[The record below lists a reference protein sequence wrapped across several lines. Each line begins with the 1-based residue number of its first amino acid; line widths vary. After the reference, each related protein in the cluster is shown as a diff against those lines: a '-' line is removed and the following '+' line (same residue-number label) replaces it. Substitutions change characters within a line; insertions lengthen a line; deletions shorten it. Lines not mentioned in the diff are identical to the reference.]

1 MIRRQV
7 VIGAG
12 VMGEV
17 LVAAAKKSGH
27 EALIVEADP
36 TRAAEVAKGHQV
48 KAVDLAAAL
57 ADSDQDTTIWL
68 AIKPQQIRELL
79 KEIEAQLSAAPPQ
92 ARPLFVSLAAGVG
105 TGEIAQ
111 VAPSITRLVRVMPN
125 TPARIGRGVTAV
137 VSTPSGSSPAPLA
150 QDLALVEQLLTPLGS
165 TEQVTETEV
174 DAVTVISGSGPAY
187 LFYLA
192 EAMVEAAVSLGLSA
206 EVATRLVNETLA
218 GSAELLRV
226 SNSPANKLRNDVT
239 SKGGVTLAAT
249 SYLDDNAIKA
259 HLVAAIAAA
268 HERAKEIARV
278 SSNS

>member
-1 MIRRQV
+1 VIRRQV

-27 EALIVEADP
+27 EVLIVEADP
-36 TRAAEVAKGHQV
+36 TRAAGVAKSHQV

-57 ADSDQDTTIWL
+57 ADSDQDTAIWL
-68 AIKPQQIRELL
+68 AVKPQQIGELL

-105 TGEIAQ
+105 AGEIAQ

-137 VSTPSGSSPAPLA
+137 VSTPSGNSPAPSA

-206 EVATRLVNETLA
+206 EVATRLVNETLS

-226 SNSPANKLRNDVT
+226 SNSLANKLRNDVT

-249 SYLDDNAIKA
+249 SYLDDNAIKS

-268 HERAKEIARV
+268 HERAKEMARV

>member
-1 MIRRQV
+1 VIRRQV

-17 LVAAAKKSGH
+17 LVGAAKKSGH
-27 EALIVEADP
+27 EVLIVEADP
-36 TRAAEVAKGHQV
+36 TRATEVAKSHQV
-48 KAVDLAAAL
+48 KAVDLDAAL

-268 HERAKEIARV
+268 HERAKEMARV

>member
-1 MIRRQV
+1 N
-7 VIGAG
+7 
-12 VMGEV
+12 
-17 LVAAAKKSGH
+17 
-27 EALIVEADP
+27 
-36 TRAAEVAKGHQV
+36 
-48 KAVDLAAAL
+48 
-57 ADSDQDTTIWL
+57 
-68 AIKPQQIRELL
+68 
-79 KEIEAQLSAAPPQ
+79 PP
-92 ARPLFVSLAAGVG
+92 
-105 TGEIAQ
+105 
-111 VAPSITRLVRVMPN
+111 APS
-125 TPARIGRGVTAV
+125 
-137 VSTPSGSSPAPLA
+137 A

-206 EVATRLVNETLA
+206 EVATRLVNETLS

-226 SNSPANKLRNDVT
+226 SNSLANKLRNDVT

-249 SYLDDNAIKA
+249 SYLDDNAIKS

-268 HERAKEIARV
+268 HERAKEMARV